1 MKKKLIVLGS
11 CNVDYILNVPH
22 FLTPGET
29 LAGDQYQVALGGKG
43 ANQAVAAGRAGADI
57 TFIAAVGEDEVGKE
71 AVAQFEKDQI
81 QTALIKVIEAEKT
94 GVALI
99 FVNQEAENMI
109 GIYAGANAHVT
120 PEFVAPI
127 LPKIAEAD
135 MLLMQLETPIE
146 ALELAAE
153 TAKKSGVKVV
163 LNPAPAKVLSD
174 EFLANIDIITP
185 NETEAKILTGI
196 TIETEEDAGK
206 AAMIL
211 HEKGIETV
219 IITLGKKGAWV
230 SRTRMS
236 TQSPS
241 EKRDDSHEIKQLIPG
256 FSVKAVDT
264 IGAGDTFN
272 GVLVTALLEDKA
284 LLDAVKMAHAAAALT
299 VMKKGAQPAIPWRTE
314 IDAFL
319 QQRQQ

>member
-1 MKKKLIVLGS
+1 MDKKLIVLGS

-22 FLTPGET
+22 FLMPGET

-57 TFIAAVGEDEVGKE
+57 TFIAAVGDDEVGKE
-71 AVAQFEKDQI
+71 AIAQFEKDQI
-81 QTALIKVIEAEKT
+81 QTSLMKVVEAEKT

-109 GIYAGANAHVT
+109 GIYGGANGHVT
-120 PEFVAPI
+120 PEFIEPI
-127 LPKIAEAD
+127 LPNIEASD

-146 ALELAAE
+146 TLELAAK
-153 TAKKSGVKVV
+153 TAKKAGVKVV
-163 LNPAPAKVLSD
+163 LNPAPAKALSD

-196 TIETEEDAGK
+196 TIETEDDAEK

-211 HEKGIETV
+211 HAKGIETV
-219 IITLGKKGAWV
+219 IVTLGKQGAWV
-230 SRTRMS
+230 SV
-236 TQSPS
+236 QS
-241 EKRDDSHEIKQLIPG
+241 DSDEIKQLVPG
-256 FSVKAVDT
+256 FAVKAIDT

-272 GVLVTALLEDKA
+272 GVLVTALLEGEE
-284 LLDAVKMAHAAAALT
+284 LLHAVKIAHAAAAIAVT
-299 VMKKGAQPAIPWRTE
+299 RKGAQPAVPWRTE

-319 QQRQQ
+319 QNQ

>member
-1 MKKKLIVLGS
+1 MKNQAMKKKLIILGS

-57 TFIAAVGEDEVGKE
+57 TFIAAVGNDEVGKE
-71 AVAQFEKDQI
+71 AIAQFKKDQI
-81 QTALIKVIEAEKT
+81 QTTLIEVIEDEKT

-120 PEFVAPI
+120 SEFVTPI
-127 LPKIAEAD
+127 LPNIEASD

-146 ALELAAE
+146 ALELAAK

-163 LNPAPAKVLSD
+163 LNPAPAKALSD
-174 EFLANIDIITP
+174 AFLANIDIITP

-196 TIETEEDAGK
+196 TIDTEDDAEK

-230 SRTRMS
+230 S
-236 TQSPS
+236 
-241 EKRDDSHEIKQLIPG
+241 EKRDDSHETKKLVPG
-256 FSVKAVDT
+256 FSVKAIDT

-284 LLDAVKMAHAAAALT
+284 LLDAVKIAHAAAALAVT
-299 VMKKGAQPAIPWRTE
+299 KKGAQPAVPWRAE
-314 IDAFL
+314 IDTFL
-319 QQRQQ
+319 QNQ